1 MSGGGPAADEGRL
14 LVMVGGDADVV
25 ERCRPVFETYA
36 DPVVHLGE
44 LGSGQTTKLLNN
56 LLFTANL
63 GTAATAL
70 SLAKSLGVAPDRL
83 TEVVSRS
90 SGNSFALNAIG
101 GTGGLDRLAGLAG
114 TLLQKDVRLVVDL
127 AEEAAARGG
136 RRARRGRRRADPDG
150 SPPVKVG
157 FIGAGRMGR
166 DDGGASCRRPA
177 TTSGCWSATRRI
189 TPSGAISSSWA
200 RPSVNEVADAAAQ
213 ADVVV
218 LCVFTDEQVRQV
230 CLDSAL
236 LSTMGSGSTLVVH
249 TTASPKTIEAI
260 AARSDIDVVDAPV
273 SGGPHD
279 IAAGKLTLFVG
290 GADDTVARLRPILG
304 CYGDPVLH
312 VGPIGAGQTVKL
324 VNNAL
329 FAGHIGL
336 LAEAIR
342 LGERLGV
349 PESTVLGALAHGS
362 ATSRVLDIVAA
373 RGSVAAFIEVA
384 GEFVGKDVA
393 VVRSI
398 AEDLGNDLGAL
409 DDVIEVLG
417 AGGKV

>member
-1 MSGGGPAADEGRL
+1 
-14 LVMVGGDADVV
+14 VI
-25 ERCRPVFETYA
+25 
-36 DPVVHLGE
+36 
-44 LGSGQTTKLLNN
+44 
-56 LLFTANL
+56 
-63 GTAATAL
+63 
-70 SLAKSLGVAPDRL
+70 VA
-83 TEVVSRS
+83 
-90 SGNSFALNAIG
+90 
-101 GTGGLDRLAGLAG
+101 
-114 TLLQKDVRLVVDL
+114 
-127 AEEAAARGG
+127 
-136 RRARRGRRRADPDG
+136 
-150 SPPVKVG
+150 

-166 DDGGASCRRPA
+166 PMVARLAAAGHDVRVLVRDPADHAKRRDLEQLGAA
-177 TTSGCWSATRRI
+177 V
-189 TPSGAISSSWA
+189 
-200 RPSVNEVADAAAQ
+200 VNEVADAAAQ
-213 ADVVV
+213 TDVVV
-218 LCVFTDEQVRQV
+218 LCVSTDEQVRQV

-249 TTASPKTIEAI
+249 TTASPRTIEAI
-260 AARSDIDVVDAPV
+260 AARSNDVDAPV

-336 LAEAIR
+336 LAESIR
-342 LGERLGV
+342 LGGQLGV

-373 RGSVAAFIEVA
+373 RGSVAGFIEVA

-398 AEDLGNDLGAL
+398 AEDLGSDLGAL